1 MKKIDWGRISTNP
14 MESKSNPRKSGKEM
28 MMKAFEAEKEQEVQ
42 KENLNKAFPIMEEL
56 FKIRLSTN
64 SKFVVKRPLTFQS
77 CELQKG
83 MRSEKFHDVNKTLR
97 AGLEMEFISIDN
109 PMQEFLFKSEHGD
122 EIAIPFQSYKALLTQ
137 TDIYEVSKQY
147 LDTIGE

>member
-1 MKKIDWGRISTNP
+1 MKIDWNRISSNP

-28 MMKAFEAEKEQEVQ
+28 MMKAFVAEKEQEVQ
-42 KENLNKAFPIMEEL
+42 QENLNKAFPIMEEL
-56 FKIRLSTN
+56 FKIRLSNN
-64 SKFVVKRPLTFQS
+64 SKFVIKRPLTFQS

-97 AGLEMEFISIDN
+97 TGLEMEFVSMDN
-109 PMQEFLFKSEHGD
+109 PMQEFIFKSEHGD
-122 EIAIPFQSYKALLTQ
+122 EIAIPFQSYKALLIS

-147 LDTIGE
+147 LDSIGE

>member
-1 MKKIDWGRISTNP
+1 MKTIDWSRIATNP
-14 MESKSNPRKSGKEM
+14 MESKNAPRKSGKEALQ
-28 MMKAFEAEKEQEVQ
+28 KAFQAEKEQEVL

-56 FKIRLSTN
+56 FKMRLSNN
-64 SKFVVKRPLTFQS
+64 SKFTVKRPLTFQS

-97 AGLEMEFISIDN
+97 VGLEMEFTSIDN
-109 PMQEFLFKSEHGD
+109 TMQEFLFKSEHGD
-122 EIAIPFQSYKALLTQ
+122 EIAIPFISYKDLLTS

-147 LDTIGE
+147 LDSIGE